1 LPLDE
6 WRGRPEYTKAYIEVL
21 TYTSPGPG
29 RELAWSRDR
38 TIVRSGGKN
47 MMGQTPIL
55 ILKEGTKREKGKGA
69 QFNNI
74 TAARAIADS
83 VRSTLG
89 PRGMDKMLVD
99 SMGDVVITNDGVT
112 ILKEIDVEHPA
123 AKMLVEV
130 AKTQDDECGDG
141 TTTAV
146 ILAGELL
153 KKAEALIERNVH
165 PTVISGGFRMAAQ
178 KAQDI
183 LEELAIKVSPDKRD
197 VLMDIARTA
206 MISKS
211 VSSSRD
217 LLSAVAVDAVS
228 AVAEK
233 KSDGTWT
240 VDDDNI
246 QVVKKQGGSMDDT
259 QMIAG
264 IIVDKEAVH
273 PAMPKRVEKAKI
285 ALVDS
290 ALEVKKTEIDAK
302 IEITDPSQLHAFLDE
317 EENMLRK
324 MVGIVKKSG
333 ANVLFCQKGI
343 DDLAQHYLSKEG
355 IYAVRRV
362 KKSDMEKLAK
372 ATGSNL
378 VTKLDDLRAGDL
390 GIAKLVEEK
399 KIAEDRMTF
408 VTGCKNPKA
417 VSVLIRGGTEHVIDE
432 IDRSLNDAI
441 SVVAVAVEDGKLVTG
456 GGSTATELAQ
466 RMRDYAASVGG
477 REQMAIDAFA
487 SALEVVPTA
496 LAENA
501 GLDPIDI
508 LIELRKAHKSGKVHA
523 GINVLTGK
531 VTDMKKE
538 RVFEPLRVG
547 KQGISSATDAAVMI
561 LRIDDVIASRSG
573 GAGGKSPQMPDM
585 GDGGF
590 D

>member
-1 LPLDE
+1 M
-6 WRGRPEYTKAYIEVL
+6 I
-21 TYTSPGPG
+21 
-29 RELAWSRDR
+29 
-38 TIVRSGGKN
+38 
-47 MMGQTPIL
+47 GQTPVL

-130 AKTQDDECGDG
+130 AKTQDEECGDG

-146 ILAGELL
+146 IIAGELL
-153 KKAEALIERNVH
+153 KKAEALIEQNVH
-165 PTVISGGFRMAAQ
+165 PTVISGGYRSAAM
-178 KAQDI
+178 KAREI
-183 LEELAIKVSPDKRD
+183 LEDVAIKVDPSDKET
-197 VLMDIARTA
+197 LLDIARTA

-217 LLSAVAVDAVS
+217 LLADVAVKAVS

-233 KSDGTWT
+233 KDDGSWY

-259 QMIAG
+259 RMIAG

-273 PAMPKRVEKAKI
+273 PAMPKHLDKAKI
-285 ALVDS
+285 ALVDA

-302 IEITDPSQLHAFLDE
+302 IEITDPSQMRAFLDE
-317 EENMLRK
+317 EEHMLKK
-324 MVGIVKKSG
+324 MVEIVKKSG
-333 ANVLFCQKGI
+333 ATVLFCQKGI
-343 DDLAQHYLSKEG
+343 DDLAQHYLAKEK

-372 ATGSNL
+372 ATGANL
-378 VTKLDDLRAGDL
+378 VTKLDDLRADDL
-390 GIAKLVEEK
+390 GVADHVEEQ
-399 KIAEDRMTF
+399 KIADDRMTF

-417 VSVLIRGGTEHVIDE
+417 VSILIRGGTEHVVDE

-441 SVVAVAVEDGKLVTG
+441 SVVSVAYEDGKLVTG
-456 GGSTATELAQ
+456 GGSTAMELAL
-466 RMRDYAASVGG
+466 RLRDYAASVGG
-477 REQMAIDAFA
+477 REQIAIDAFA
-487 SALEVVPTA
+487 SAMEVVPTA
-496 LAENA
+496 LSENA

-508 LIELRKAHKSGKVHA
+508 LIELRQAHKGGKKFA
-523 GINVLTGK
+523 GVNVFTGK
-531 VTDMKKE
+531 IVDMKKHK
-538 RVFEPLRVG
+538 VLEPIRVG
-547 KQGISSATDAAVMI
+547 RQAISSATDAAVMI
-561 LRIDDVIASRSG
+561 LRIDDVIASRG
-573 GAGGKSPQMPDM
+573 GAGGKGPKSPDM
-585 GDGGF
+585 GDEGGM